1 MALVERGSAV
11 EALVGHLAECALGG
25 ARVVAVAG
33 GPASGKSCLLD
44 LFADRVADSGALL
57 LTASGS
63 RGEREIPFGA
73 LRQLA
78 AGLPPAEGDFVDRV
92 IAAARERSVVL
103 AVDDVQHLDADTLGL
118 LARVRAEAVG
128 LPVLLVVTDW
138 EPLSGPLTA
147 HADHRL
153 RLGLLTETGV
163 AELLRAELDDDT
175 AAAAYH
181 RITGGNPLLLHA
193 LIADNRS
200 DPAAAEPGL
209 AFRQAVVACLHRW
222 EPRLLAVARALAV
235 LETWSS
241 PAALA
246 ELTDQTEAVA
256 ARLTGVLT
264 SAGVLVGWRLRHE
277 AIRDAVLGGL
287 TPTESARLHLRAARV
302 LHQRRAR
309 PVDVARLVVASGEV
323 DDQVLDEW
331 VVDVLRAAALDAIA
345 TDRGEFAVRCLELV
359 LPMTTGRVRAQTA
372 ADLAGAVWRHN
383 PADLLCLSE
392 VDPVTA
398 LRFTLWHNDPERPT
412 EDAGLALANEWIRG
426 CRLPTRV
433 STSWERAS
441 AALMPGLTRGAL
453 GEVIANAEQVLHGCP
468 LGDRTVEV
476 LAAAVTGLMLA
487 DRVDLAERWCVKLTA
502 AAEQRRATT
511 WLALL
516 GAVTAEVELRQGAVR
531 SAYATAQRSLDLL
544 PARSWGVLIGLPLAT
559 MIAADTAMGITDSPA
574 LREVVPDNMG
584 DTLIGARYLRARGHH
599 YLASERVL
607 AAIADFQACGRVVTA
622 AGADL
627 PGLVPWRTDL
637 AEAHLRFGRRR
648 AAMHLARGQSELPAA
663 AAQHTRARTVRVF
676 ALAGHQ
682 PIRLLQEVT
691 ESFRACGDRYSAA
704 VAMAELSAAIAARG
718 DTARARRVA
727 KSAADEA
734 TACGVGGLLDR
745 VPTRRGDPNDHTATT
760 LSDAE
765 HRVANLAALGH
776 TNREIAHKLFI
787 TISTVEQHLTKIYRK
802 LGVRRRADLHA
813 GLAVHS
819 GRVADLGRSPVR

>member
-33 GPASGKSCLLD
+33 GPASGKSSLLD

-57 LTASGS
+57 LSASGS
-63 RGEREIPFGA
+63 RGERDIPLGA
-73 LRQLA
+73 VRQLES
-78 AGLPPAEGDFVDRV
+78 GLPAAEGEFVDRV
-92 IAAARERSVVL
+92 LGVARERSVVL
-103 AVDDVQHLDADTLGL
+103 AVDDVQHVDAASLGL
-118 LARVRAEAVG
+118 LARLRTRAVG

-138 EPLSGPLTA
+138 ELLSGPLTT

-153 RLGLLTETGV
+153 RLGLLTESGV
-163 AELLRAELDDDT
+163 AELLRAELGDDT
-175 AAAAYH
+175 AAVAYH
-181 RITGGNPLLLHA
+181 RVTGGNPLLLHA

-200 DPAAAEPGL
+200 DPTAAEPGF

-241 PAALA
+241 PGALA

-277 AIRDAVLGGL
+277 AIRTAVLGGL
-287 TPTESARLHLRAARV
+287 TPAESARLHLRAARV
-302 LHQRRAR
+302 LHRRRAR
-309 PVDVARLVVASGEV
+309 PMDVARLVVASGEV
-323 DDQVLDEW
+323 DEQVVDEW
-331 VVDVLRAAALDAIA
+331 VVEVLRAAALDAIA

-359 LPMTTGRVRAQTA
+359 LPMTSGRVREQTA
-372 ADLAGAVWRHN
+372 ADLAGALWRHN
-383 PADLLCLSE
+383 PADAHFLSE

-398 LRFTLWHNDPERPT
+398 LRFTLWHSEPESST
-412 EDAGLALANEWIRG
+412 EDIGLAFANQWIRG
-426 CRLPTRV
+426 TRLSV
-433 STSWERAS
+433 SAFTPWERAA
-441 AALMPGLTRGAL
+441 AALLPGLTGGAL
-453 GEVIANAEQVLHGCP
+453 TDVVANAEQVLHACP

-476 LAAAVTGLMLA
+476 LAGAVTALVLA
-487 DRVDLAERWCVKLTA
+487 DRVDLAERWCLKLIGE
-502 AAEQRRATT
+502 AEQRRATT

-516 GAVTAEVELRQGAVR
+516 GAVSAEVELRQGAVR
-531 SAYATAQRSLDLL
+531 SACETAQRSLELL

-574 LREVVPDNMG
+574 LREVVPDDMG

-599 YLASERVL
+599 YLASDRVL

-622 AGADL
+622 AGVDL

-648 AAMHLARGQSELPAA
+648 AATHLARAQADLPAA
-663 AAQHTRARTVRVF
+663 AAHHTRARTVRVF

-682 PIRLLQEVT
+682 PVRLLQEAAD
-691 ESFRACGDRYSAA
+691 SFRATGDRYSAA
-704 VAMAELSAAIAARG
+704 VTTAELSAAIAARG
-718 DTARARRVA
+718 DTTRARRVA
-727 KSAADEA
+727 KNAADEA
-734 TACGVGGLLDR
+734 SACGVGALL
-745 VPTRRGDPNDHTATT
+745 TRLPARRDTHDHTT

-765 HRVANLAALGH
+765 HRVATLAALGH

-802 LGVRRRADLHA
+802 LGVRKRADLHA
-813 GLAVHS
+813 GLSVHRGAS
-819 GRVADLGRSPVR
+819 GLLGGAR